1 MTNQATLN
9 TLTQSVRRRL
19 NLTNMNTISDAEI
32 KEFLKDSLGALH
44 EILVSRWRD
53 YYVRKAT
60 ISFAMNQEEYLLP
73 DNFRAMTAVY
83 LTYGQSQAIGQQQ
96 RLQMSQFN
104 MNQFAS
110 WGPDFFVSN
119 PWPVMYRVMGSTTG
133 QGTSIFFT
141 PVPRNAAPGACEI
154 WYVPAF
160 SAPVTDDTTISN
172 FLPNG
177 WELWV
182 IFDTCVYVSARLRLT
197 DFYALMDKER
207 GRAEARLIAG
217 AAIRDETAPTMVD
230 VYATPSTSFFRTP
243 GT

>member
-1 MTNQATLN
+1 MANQATLN

-19 NLTNMNTISDAEI
+19 NLVNMNTISDTEI

-53 YYVRKAT
+53 YFVRKSVL
-60 ISFAMNQEEYLLP
+60 SFAANQEEYPLP
-73 DNFRAMTAVY
+73 GDFRAMTAVY
-83 LTYGQSQAIGQQQ
+83 LTYGQSSATGQQQ

-110 WGPDFFVSN
+110 WGPSYFVSN
-119 PWPVMYRVMGSTTG
+119 PYPVMYRVMGSTTG
-133 QGTSIFFT
+133 AGTSIFFT
-141 PVPRNAAPGACEI
+141 PIPGTSAVGACEL
-154 WYVPAF
+154 WYVPMFAP
-160 SAPVTDDTTISN
+160 PVTDDTTISM

-182 IFDTCVYVSARLRLT
+182 IFDSCVYVAARLRLT
-197 DFYALMDKER
+197 DFYALFEKER
-207 GRAEARLIAG
+207 AKAEQRLIAA
-217 AAIRDETAPTMVD
+217 AAIRDETPQTMVD
-230 VYATPSTSFFRTP
+230 IYDTPSIPFFRTP